1 MKSVEEL
8 IAACAI
14 YCTEHD
20 LDVPPMEPTVKDVGL
35 WLAKMIFHAEQH
47 LDNKGAKLVIAA
59 NQAAGREL
67 ADEEGG

>member
-1 MKSVEEL
+1 
-8 IAACAI
+8 
-14 YCTEHD
+14 
-20 LDVPPMEPTVKDVGL
+20 MEPTVKDVGL